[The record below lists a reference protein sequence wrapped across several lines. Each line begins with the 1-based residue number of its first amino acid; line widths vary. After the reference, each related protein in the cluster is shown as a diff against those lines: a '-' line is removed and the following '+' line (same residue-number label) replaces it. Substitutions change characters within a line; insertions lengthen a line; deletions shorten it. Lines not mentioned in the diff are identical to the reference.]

1 MNIYYFFYFQEDARH
16 VILVVTQAEDIM
28 FTTELADHMK
38 LLWKDEGVQKCFAR
52 AREYQL
58 NDSAE

>member
-1 MNIYYFFYFQEDARH
+1 MLQEDARQ
-16 VILVVTQAEDIM
+16 VTSVVSQGEDIM
-28 FTTELADHMK
+28 FSADFADHMK
-38 LLWKDEGVQKCFAR
+38 VLWKDEGVQKCFSR